1 MARVRHPNDMAR
13 RRFIHF
19 IHSAGRRRAFSA
31 FIAMCGSIA
40 LAGAGILLAQ
50 SPQPAPSKQE
60 NPGKTFVGFDRNDY
74 PGDAALAELKK
85 SFAFTGF
92 WLSPPP
98 GEKSNSWKGKRSQ
111 VSDAGFGFL
120 LLFNGKLEKELP
132 SQTEAQALGKIDGAR
147 AAEAADDERFSKG
160 ATIFLDQ
167 EEGGRLSPVQ
177 LAYILAWVDGVNAGG
192 YRSGIYCSGIPA
204 REGKGVSI
212 VTALNLKSRASSR
225 DLAFFVFND
234 VCPPSPGCRI
244 PQRLP
249 SVSASGVKFAEVWQY
264 AQSPREKS
272 RTVHCA
278 ATYAKDGN
286 CYPPGMQSGGVYVD
300 LNFATS
306 PDPSHARK

>member
-1 MARVRHPNDMAR
+1 MARGQHPNNMLR
-13 RRFIHF
+13 RRFIH
-19 IHSAGRRRAFSA
+19 SLGRRRAFSVV
-31 FIAMCGSIA
+31 IAMCGSIA

-50 SPQPAPSKQE
+50 SPQPAPGGQE
-60 NPGKTFVGFDRNDY
+60 HPVKTFVGFDRNDY

-98 GEKSNSWKGKRSQ
+98 GEKSNSWHGKRSQ

-132 SQTEAQALGKIDGAR
+132 SRLEAQRLGKIDGAR
-147 AAEAADDERFSKG
+147 AVESAVDEDFAKG

-177 LAYILAWVDGVNAGG
+177 LAYILAWADGVSAAG
-192 YRSGIYCSGIPA
+192 YHSGIYCSGVPA
-204 REGKGVSI
+204 REAKGVSVI
-212 VTALNLKSRASSR
+212 TALNLKSRAGSR

-249 SVSASGVKFAEVWQY
+249 SVAAASGVKFAEVWQY
-264 AQSPREKS
+264 AQTPREKS
-272 RTVHCA
+272 RTVHCT

-286 CYPPGMQSGGVYVD
+286 CYSPGMQSSGIYVD